1 MSYLIGLFGIFALV
15 IGIILLA
22 RPTFGKQFFGHWNSP
37 KLDLA
42 RLLVT
47 TVLIVSSWQTRP
59 NLIFL
64 VGCVLIV
71 ATIFFAI
78 MGRWERGHDFVQ
90 AHLVESELGTRI
102 YTLCAIIPMGAL
114 LVTGTVLAL
123 GG

>member
-1 MSYLIGLFGIFALV
+1 MSYLIGLFGVFALF

-22 RPTFGKQFFGHWNSP
+22 RPTFGKRFFGHWNSP

-47 TVLIVSSWQTRP
+47 TVLIVSSWRTRP

-64 VGCVLIV
+64 VGCVLVV

-90 AHLVESELGTRI
+90 SHLVESELGTRV

-114 LVTGTVLAL
+114 LVTGTVFAL
-123 GG
+123 SG